1 LLKQILVQVR
11 PEHSCLKRL
20 NLKTGAQFVVVAE
33 DEVVTLKVISPP
45 SLQEFDDLIVK
56 ARREAKAV
64 GLKQV
69 DVWEEI
75 AKARRRK

>member
-1 LLKQILVQVR
+1 M
-11 PEHSCLKRL
+11 
-20 NLKTGAQFVVVAE
+20 VVAE